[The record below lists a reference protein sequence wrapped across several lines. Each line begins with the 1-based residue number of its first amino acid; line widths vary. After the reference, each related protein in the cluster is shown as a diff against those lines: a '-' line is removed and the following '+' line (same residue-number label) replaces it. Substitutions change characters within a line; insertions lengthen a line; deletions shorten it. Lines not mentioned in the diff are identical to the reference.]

1 MAEQRRQAAARPRAE
16 EETTAA
22 ARPAED
28 ETTTDMDADAALA
41 WALQDQFDAESR
53 ESGAW
58 AHDDASSSAPISA
71 TAAPP
76 AAVPASSEQ
85 AQLAEDV
92 QHDADF
98 ALALQL
104 QAEYDHHVHEARR
117 ASNLRASSNPHAKGE
132 PEPAAA
138 QRPRPS
144 LSRRLIQKERFLRPV
159 TVAQRHTVDAVA
171 DQLYGVLAVDDDEDD
186 AEAIASTGLG
196 APSHA
201 GTPISP
207 LCLSLSASYQALPTL
222 LRTDWAWTRR
232 RPIGL
237 DAHGRAGRPRR
248 HPDQARYPPH
258 RTAQRAACG
267 KGMRPV
273 NDSHSGGLSRKA
285 LISGPALFSPFFLRV

>member
-28 ETTTDMDADAALA
+28 ETATDMDADAALA

-58 AHDDASSSAPISA
+58 AHDDASSSAPITA

-138 QRPRPS
+138 PS
-144 LSRRLIQKERFLRPV
+144 APDPPCHVGSLRK
-159 TVAQRHTVDAVA
+159 RGSS
-171 DQLYGVLAVDDDEDD
+171 DQ
-186 AEAIASTGLG
+186 
-196 APSHA
+196 
-201 GTPISP
+201 
-207 LCLSLSASYQALPTL
+207 
-222 LRTDWAWTRR
+222 
-232 RPIGL
+232 
-237 DAHGRAGRPRR
+237 
-248 HPDQARYPPH
+248 
-258 RTAQRAACG
+258 
-267 KGMRPV
+267 
-273 NDSHSGGLSRKA
+273 
-285 LISGPALFSPFFLRV
+285 